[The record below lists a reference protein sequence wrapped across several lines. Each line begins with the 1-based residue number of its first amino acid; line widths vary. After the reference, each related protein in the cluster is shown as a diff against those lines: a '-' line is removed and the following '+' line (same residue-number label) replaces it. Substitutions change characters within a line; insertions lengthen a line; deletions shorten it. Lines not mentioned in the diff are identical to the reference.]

1 MHDHALGMSRAG
13 HTGSAAPHTSEIL
26 RARGLRAT
34 RARLLIMSA
43 LREVEHPTVEAL
55 HQATAA
61 DGIALTTVYRTLE
74 SLEDAGLVWAV
85 YVPGV
90 GRTYHLG
97 NQAPHA
103 HLMCRVCGRLADLDA
118 VPADASTAWGVPA
131 DFTVEHVQLT
141 VIGRCRRCG
150 GGAA

>member
-1 MHDHALGMSRAG
+1 MHTHAPGRGRAG
-13 HTGSAAPHTSEIL
+13 DPASAAAAASETL
-26 RARGLRAT
+26 RTHGLRAT
-34 RARLLIMSA
+34 RARLLIVAA

-55 HQATAA
+55 HQATAGE
-61 DGIALTTVYRTLE
+61 GIALTTVYRTLE

-97 NQAPHA
+97 SQAPHA
-103 HLMCRVCGRLADLDA
+103 HMMCRVCGRLTDLDA
-118 VPADASTAWGVPA
+118 VPSDASSGWGVPA

-150 GGAA
+150 ARDG